1 MKRKRKPKTQKN
13 DPRDKA
19 KRTLKKKARSRDSDV
34 RVLRTDWVEQEKR
47 SSKKRMAV
55 NAEEGG
61 LFLLR
66 LRLLLSL
73 LVFVC
78 SFALVFF
85 FILFSFFYFVW
96 ILLQIE
102 EVSGVPHWD
111 TISVCLISFVL
122 YIHVTLF
129 FPLSLSLYLFF

>member
-1 MKRKRKPKTQKN
+1 MQRKRKPKIQKN
-13 DPRDKA
+13 NPRDKV
-19 KRTLKKKARSRDSDV
+19 KRTSTKKSRSWDSDV
-34 RVLRTDWVEQEKR
+34 RALQTDWVEQDKR

-85 FILFSFFYFVW
+85 LVLFSFFYFVW
-96 ILLQIE
+96 ILLQRE
-102 EVSGVPHWD
+102 EALGVPYWD
-111 TISVCLISFVL
+111 PISVCLISFAL
-122 YIHVTLF
+122 NPRDPF
-129 FPLSLSLYLFF
+129 AFPLFCFF